1 MTEDKVVVS
10 IIMLPRKELT
20 IYSGLLR
27 LRDEGRHRQ
36 NAEV

>member
-27 LRDEGRHRQ
+27 FRDEGRHRQ